1 MGMTKRTGIMLAD
14 DLKVTVADMR
24 KVMKQLKITKK
35 MNEYLYPYEI
45 EAIKKHYGV
54 SNDED
59 DVDWERTANVALHVA
74 KWFFGG

>member
-1 MGMTKRTGIMLAD
+1 MLAD

-54 SNDED
+54 SNGED
-59 DVDWERTANVALHVA
+59 DVDWARTAKIALHVA
-74 KWFFGG
+74 KWYFGG